1 MRYTAADPAMAR
13 LSSTPRA
20 SDRPVFAL
28 LRATVALVAI
38 GFILVALSYSGYLSY
53 TELDAPQVEVAPQQF
68 VVDPTGR
75 RLRYGRSWLD
85 RDGQLWRLHLEGS
98 PIEMGDARGR
108 LTERLFHQLDDR
120 IRDLVARRYG
130 AWLEHWTAAMVL
142 RWDYR
147 GADRLLEPSARE
159 ELAAMAMAL
168 PHPED
173 DRIDS
178 YHRLFLYQCVYG
190 LGKRLDDVLLEGT
203 MFAAAPKRTSS
214 GEPGNLIVGRTLSF
228 DVGRDFEADRIVTFH
243 RPDGR
248 YPFASI
254 GWPGLMGVVTG
265 INARGIFVALNPAR
279 TNDPPEEGA
288 PLPLVLRTV
297 LEQADTLEHA
307 VEILREAELRG
318 SGIVLI
324 ADGMRREAV
333 VMELAA
339 RDRENRRVVRG
350 EDEAVVWATDHMIDE
365 AFEGDVQNDWVRRY
379 GSSGYRQRRLEE
391 LLDTGEPID
400 PTRAVAVLRDRRGV
414 GNEELGLGNRNALE
428 NLATTHSVVVDA
440 TAMVM
445 WVAEGPSTLGR
456 YQAIDL
462 GRSLR
467 RAEGPPAPLDDL
479 PPDPLL
485 YSEEFRDY
493 REAIEAIDHARVMLG
508 RGLPERARWSAQVA
522 LALAP
527 DLGELHRLLGDIE
540 RDLGNAAQARVHYE
554 RYLELTPGRKR
565 DQVRVKGI
573 LAELEE

>member
-1 MRYTAADPAMAR
+1 MAR

-28 LRATVALVAI
+28 LRAMAVLVGI
-38 GFILVALSYSGYLSY
+38 GFILIALSYSGYLSY
-53 TELDAPQVEVAPQQF
+53 TELEPPEVEVTAHDF
-68 VVDPTGR
+68 VVEPTGR

-85 RDGQLWRLHLEGS
+85 RDGQLWRLHLEGA
-98 PIEMGDARGR
+98 PTELGDARGR
-108 LTERLFHQLDDR
+108 LTERLFHQLDER
-120 IRDLVARRYG
+120 VRDLVERRYG
-130 AWLEHWTAAMVL
+130 AWLEQWTAAMVL

-147 GADRLLEPSARE
+147 GADRFLDPEHRD
-159 ELAAMAMAL
+159 ELAAMALAL
-168 PHPED
+168 PQPED
-173 DRIDS
+173 DRLDS

-228 DVGRDFEADRIVTFH
+228 DLGRDFEADRIVTFY

-254 GWPGLMGVVTG
+254 GWPGMMGVVTG

-324 ADGMRREAV
+324 ADGMRRTAV
-333 VMELAA
+333 VMEVAA
-339 RDRENRRVVRG
+339 RDRENRRIVRG
-350 EDEAVVWATDHMIDE
+350 EDEPVVWATDHMADE

-379 GSSGYRQRRLEE
+379 SSSGYRQQRLEE
-391 LLDTGEPID
+391 LLSTGEPMD
-400 PTRAVAVLRDRRGV
+400 PTRAVAVLRDRRGM

-456 YQAIDL
+456 YQAVDL

-493 REAIEAIDHARVMLG
+493 REAIAAIDHARVMLG
-508 RGLPERARWSAQVA
+508 RGMPEQARWSAQVA

-540 RDLGNAAQARVHYE
+540 RDLDNPAQARVHYE
-554 RYLELTPGRKR
+554 RYLELVPGRKR

-573 LAELEE
+573 LAELRE